1 MTKMESIAK
10 KAFAVL
16 GGLATFS
23 VTSGASAFG
32 PGPVDAVEIA
42 IKAGGATS
50 PASGAPNALG
60 FGLGVRGGVSFY
72 GFYGGLSFMDYLGSG
87 QDLPMPGAGTTHF
100 SSSSVL
106 IGFEGGYEIPI
117 SFFTLRP
124 QVGIGSYTLIQT
136 ESESNSSGSLYLE
149 PGVTGLLTFG
159 RCLIGADANVL
170 FLPSLSGSQPAF
182 TAHGQIGFE
191 F

>member
-1 MTKMESIAK
+1 MNQKARVAA
-10 KAFAVL
+10 KAFAVVS
-16 GGLATFS
+16 GLATLS
-23 VTSGASAFG
+23 VPRDASAFG

-42 IKAGGATS
+42 AKVGGATS

-72 GFYGGLSFMDYLGSG
+72 GFYGGVSFMDYLGSG
-87 QDLPMPGAGTTHF
+87 QDVPMPGVGTTHF
-100 SSSSVL
+100 SSSSIL

-124 QVGIGSYTLIQT
+124 QLGIGSYTLIQT
-136 ESESNSSGSLYLE
+136 ESDSNSSGSVYFE
-149 PGVTGLLTFG
+149 PGVTGLFTLG
-159 RCLIGADANVL
+159 RWLIGADANVL
-170 FLPSLSGSQPAF
+170 FLPWLSGSQPAF
-182 TAHGQIGFE
+182 TAHGQLGFM